1 MLVGP
6 NKLDWMPAG
15 MDSVNA
21 GERTGWTAPVD
32 KLCYLA
38 IPKEAWK
45 GWETLTLH
53 EGKRKYRNDLRD
65 LRDYAEIMP

>member
-21 GERTGWTAPVD
+21 AERTGWTAPVY

-38 IPKEAWK
+38 IPKE
-45 GWETLTLH
+45 T
-53 EGKRKYRNDLRD
+53 
-65 LRDYAEIMP
+65 

>member
-38 IPKEAWK
+38 IPKEA
-45 GWETLTLH
+45 
-53 EGKRKYRNDLRD
+53 
-65 LRDYAEIMP
+65 